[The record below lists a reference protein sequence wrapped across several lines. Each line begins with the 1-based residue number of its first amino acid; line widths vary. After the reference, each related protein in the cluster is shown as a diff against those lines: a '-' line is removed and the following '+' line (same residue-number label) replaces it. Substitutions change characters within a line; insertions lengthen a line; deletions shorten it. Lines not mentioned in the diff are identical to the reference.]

1 MTEAF
6 IANFLTEF
14 DDSRFPEAFLQR
26 YEALECL
33 SESALGETLLVKD
46 RPSGELYVAKCYS
59 DQTLF
64 SHPVENELLK
74 KLDHEGLPRLVGEYE
89 NHGMRCVVRTFAR
102 GMTLDEFVKKN
113 RLTLQ
118 QAVDITVQLCD
129 ILSYLHGQTPPI
141 IHRDIKPQNI
151 VIDDQ
156 GKITLIDFGISRAY
170 KEDLWEDTQ
179 CFGTRYFAAPEQ
191 YGFSQTD
198 CRADIFSLGVL
209 LCWLLT
215 GNVDAQQA
223 SKSVPNARLAGI
235 SAKCTAFAPK
245 DRFQSAAQ
253 VKDALTGRALRRKG
267 LIFFSVALFLILA
280 VFSLGKSITFPV
292 LGLVGGLTFKEPLIE
307 EAVRMSLGKAAT
319 DELSEQDLLSVTEL
333 FVFGDQPAQDEEAFK
348 VSADHFVN
356 NDGTVLRGSI
366 QSLDDLA
373 RLRNLRRVSLVYQ
386 NITDLTPLA
395 QLPYLEWVELHH
407 NPLEDVSPLSQ
418 VPSLVNLGLFDTQVS
433 SLTALSSC
441 PHLSV
446 VDVGFTH
453 VTSTAA
459 LDGLDALQK
468 IALRKAPLQSLA
480 HIETHPMLEEIYL
493 SETQLLDLS
502 PLLQLPRLQVV
513 EVSENMRSAAEM
525 VEEQAP
531 FEIVFR

>member
-14 DDSRFPEAFLQR
+14 DDSRFPDTFLQR
-26 YEALECL
+26 YEAMECL
-33 SESALGETLLVKD
+33 SQSALCETLLVKD
-46 RPSGELYVAKCYS
+46 RPSGELFVAKCYS

-74 KLDHEGLPRLVGEYE
+74 KLDHEGLPRFVGEFE
-89 NHGMRCVVRTFAR
+89 NPGMRCVVRTFAR
-102 GMTLDEFVKKN
+102 GMTLEEFVEEN
-113 RLTLQ
+113 RLTPQ
-118 QAVDITVQLCD
+118 QAIDITVQLCD
-129 ILSYLHGQTPPI
+129 ILIYLHGQTPPI
-141 IHRDIKPQNI
+141 IHRDIKPQNV

-156 GKITLIDFGISRAY
+156 GKVTLIDFGISRAY
-170 KEDLWEDTQ
+170 KEDLKEDTL

-198 CRADIFSLGVL
+198 CRTDIFSLGVL

-215 GNVDAQQA
+215 GSVDVQQA
-223 SKSVPNARLAGI
+223 SRTIPNARLAGVI
-235 SAKCTAFAPK
+235 AKCTAFAPK

-253 VKDALTGRALRRKG
+253 VKDALTGSALRRKG
-267 LIFFSVALFLILA
+267 LIFFCAFLLLVMA
-280 VFSLGKSITFPV
+280 VVYGGKSVSVPA
-292 LGLVGGLTFKEPLIE
+292 LGSVGGLTFKEPLIE
-307 EAVRMSLGKAAT
+307 EAVRMSLGKGAA
-319 DELSEQDLLSVTEL
+319 DEITEQDLLSVTDL
-333 FVFGDQPAQDEEAFK
+333 FVFGDKPAKDEKAFN
-348 VSADHFVN
+348 VSADHFVK
-356 NDGTVLRGSI
+356 NDGTVMRGSI
-366 QSLDDLA
+366 QSLDDLT
-373 RLRNLRRVSLVYQ
+373 RLRNLRRISLVYQ

-407 NPLEDVSPLSQ
+407 NPIEDVSPLSQ

-433 SLTALSSC
+433 DLTALSSC
-441 PHLSV
+441 PRLSV

-459 LDGLDALQK
+459 FDGLDALQK
-468 IALRKAPLQSLA
+468 IAIRKAPLQSLA

-493 SETQLLDLS
+493 SETLLLDLS
-502 PLLQLPRLQVV
+502 PLLQLPRLRVV